1 MGYTFFA
8 AIKVPKGNR
17 DAIKANIIFLKFHL
31 YSMAICITSTMYS
44 KNKMPCA
51 MPIIL
56 FGPGMLYLYFNGM
69 VIANNKKEQPSKK
82 ATSLNLLKDVCSM
95 DIVLDV

>member
-1 MGYTFFA
+1 
-8 AIKVPKGNR
+8 
-17 DAIKANIIFLKFHL
+17 
-31 YSMAICITSTMYS
+31 
-44 KNKMPCA
+44 

-56 FGPGMLYLYFNGM
+56 LGPGILNLYFKGI